1 MKNTDARITLGL
13 GPKDKASAFL
23 SDFDETLEYKRDLV
37 NNAPSEQIRFRYQQE
52 LLEYEAALKV
62 VVGKQ
67 RARPNTDFIVVLLLI
82 CSLCTIG
89 WWAYQWHQKE
99 WYVQLKIDS
108 EVAELRAVGLSA
120 VTARKWTQAALAYEK
135 IEDLVPNSPYAISGF
150 ESIEK
155 GKIEERNQQIFY
167 TLGESQAAL
176 EAGRWDEAEQ
186 LAQSVIAMAPEN
198 EVAQRKLLIIIR
210 ERRKQELAILT
221 SAISDALDT
230 EDATAAKLALA
241 NLKHKDPRN
250 RSIPDFNK
258 NIKALEFEIRIRLEK
273 AEALYQ
279 KATEL
284 DTGEYS
290 PQAMLFLEEAGRLNP
305 KSSMIMDLYKK
316 MGAYARALRVPQDYS
331 TIPDAINAARPR
343 DIIRVAAGIYNTAL
357 YIDRPI
363 KLIGSPE
370 GGTVIQ
376 MPASEAALITVTPTA
391 IGTSMSNLEL
401 KHIGFDY
408 GADRFSGITV
418 HAKNTSVTSCFIEN
432 VAGHGIAV
440 LEGASA
446 TILNCK
452 INKSGWDG
460 ISVYGLGSKAE
471 ISDTWSQD
479 NIQHGV
485 GFWHGGSGSVTN
497 SKSIKNG
504 LCGIVAMGEGVLVNI
519 NANTCSSNRGAG
531 ILLSGR
537 ANATVATNT
546 CEKNLLSGIV
556 ARGIMTKV
564 ALNKNVTNANLEAG
578 ILTHHGVTVSEFE
591 DNLAESNGSKQIWR
605 DALLST
611 NQNAN

>member
-120 VTARKWTQAALAYEK
+120 VTARKWTQAALAYKK

-221 SAISDALDT
+221 
-230 EDATAAKLALA
+230 
-241 NLKHKDPRN
+241 
-250 RSIPDFNK
+250 
-258 NIKALEFEIRIRLEK
+258 
-273 AEALYQ
+273 
-279 KATEL
+279 
-284 DTGEYS
+284 
-290 PQAMLFLEEAGRLNP
+290 
-305 KSSMIMDLYKK
+305 
-316 MGAYARALRVPQDYS
+316 
-331 TIPDAINAARPR
+331 
-343 DIIRVAAGIYNTAL
+343 
-357 YIDRPI
+357 
-363 KLIGSPE
+363 
-370 GGTVIQ
+370 
-376 MPASEAALITVTPTA
+376 
-391 IGTSMSNLEL
+391 
-401 KHIGFDY
+401 
-408 GADRFSGITV
+408 
-418 HAKNTSVTSCFIEN
+418 
-432 VAGHGIAV
+432 
-440 LEGASA
+440 
-446 TILNCK
+446 
-452 INKSGWDG
+452 
-460 ISVYGLGSKAE
+460 
-471 ISDTWSQD
+471 
-479 NIQHGV
+479 
-485 GFWHGGSGSVTN
+485 
-497 SKSIKNG
+497 
-504 LCGIVAMGEGVLVNI
+504 
-519 NANTCSSNRGAG
+519 
-531 ILLSGR
+531 
-537 ANATVATNT
+537 
-546 CEKNLLSGIV
+546 
-556 ARGIMTKV
+556 
-564 ALNKNVTNANLEAG
+564 
-578 ILTHHGVTVSEFE
+578 
-591 DNLAESNGSKQIWR
+591 
-605 DALLST
+605 
-611 NQNAN
+611 